1 MHDAE
6 GVQDGEEGYEGGSTY
21 LLLNEEDGDMCG
33 NGDLARG
40 DVAQEGGFTDTVAT
54 NETVAATV
62 CEC

>member
-1 MHDAE
+1 MKE
-6 GVQDGEEGYEGGSTY
+6 GSAY
-21 LLLNEEDGDMCG
+21 LLLDEEDGDVG
-33 NGDLARG
+33 RDGDLAEG

>member
-1 MHDAE
+1 MK
-6 GVQDGEEGYEGGSTY
+6 EESAY
-21 LLLNEEDGDMCG
+21 LLLNEQDGNMGG
-33 NGDLARG
+33 NGDLAEG